1 MQTFKNILF
10 LLSNKER
17 KSALILLFM
26 IFVMALLD
34 TIGVASIL
42 PFIAIITNPTL
53 IETNLFLKT
62 MFETSKIFGVKS
74 NQEFIFALGVL
85 VFVLLV
91 ISLIFKAVTIYFQS
105 RFVQMMEYSIGKRLV
120 ETYLNQP
127 YSWFLNHHSTD
138 LGKTILSEVNAVVGG
153 AFSPFFE
160 IITKGMIAIALI
172 ILLIIA
178 DPRLAL
184 LVGFLLIGSYAII
197 YNYIRNYLNRMGKE
211 RFRNN
216 QLRFIAVSE
225 GFGAAKEVKVGG
237 LEKNYIKRF
246 AEPAKNLALNQAYS
260 SIIAQLPRF
269 ALEAIAFGGILLI
282 ILYMI
287 SQSGSFN
294 SVLPIISLY
303 VYAGYRLM
311 PALQQVYASFTQL
324 NFATPSLDNLYNDF
338 KNLELSELNQD
349 QGVLPFNESIKLKN
363 IYYNYPNASQITL
376 EDINITIPAKT
387 TIGLVGPSGSGK
399 TTIVDLILGLL
410 ETKRGTLEIDGKI
423 INRKNVRSWQR
434 SIGYVPQHLY
444 LSDDTI
450 MGNIAFG
457 VDPKNINQGAVIKA
471 SKIANLHD
479 FITNELPEKY
489 LTKVGERGVRLS
501 GGQLQR
507 IGIARAL
514 YNDPKVLIL
523 DEATSSLDYETEKVL
538 INAINKLGK
547 HITIII
553 IAHRLNTVKRCDKIL
568 VLEKGKIKDQGTFEK
583 LFKTN
588 ENFFKNVSNK

>member
-1 MQTFKNILF
+1 
-10 LLSNKER
+10 
-17 KSALILLFM
+17 
-26 IFVMALLD
+26 
-34 TIGVASIL
+34 
-42 PFIAIITNPTL
+42 
-53 IETNLFLKT
+53 
-62 MFETSKIFGVKS
+62 
-74 NQEFIFALGVL
+74 
-85 VFVLLV
+85 
-91 ISLIFKAVTIYFQS
+91 
-105 RFVQMMEYSIGKRLV
+105 
-120 ETYLNQP
+120 
-127 YSWFLNHHSTD
+127 
-138 LGKTILSEVNAVVGG
+138 
-153 AFSPFFE
+153 
-160 IITKGMIAIALI
+160 
-172 ILLIIA
+172 
-178 DPRLAL
+178 
-184 LVGFLLIGSYAII
+184 
-197 YNYIRNYLNRMGKE
+197 MGKE